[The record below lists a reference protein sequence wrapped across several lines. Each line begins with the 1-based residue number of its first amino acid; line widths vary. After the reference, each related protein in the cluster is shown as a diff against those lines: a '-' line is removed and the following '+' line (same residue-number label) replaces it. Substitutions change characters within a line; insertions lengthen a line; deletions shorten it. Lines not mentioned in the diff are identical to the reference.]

1 VVGLRKKFLNKG
13 KDKLMKR
20 FLLRPKVFALVTF
33 FFIFVLTGVTA
44 QATQINYSFAGTGSG
59 SIDSTSF
66 SDKLFKVSINAVT
79 DDVMFQPSL
88 GANGILNLT
97 GAIEIDSIGLVI
109 FSDPLFVFG
118 GNPFNEIGFGNDM
131 QGNLIAISVS
141 GVDTYDLKSDFG
153 PVTGTNYNLNQ
164 FQNVTTNLGA
174 LTYTEMSPATFV
186 ATLSSPVT
194 SVHEPATVLL
204 VGSALL
210 GLVRL
215 KRKLRK

>member
-1 VVGLRKKFLNKG
+1 MRKKFLNKG

-33 FFIFVLTGVTA
+33 FFIFVLTVVTA

-66 SDKLFKVSINAVT
+66 SDKLFKVSINADT
-79 DDVMFQPSL
+79 DDVMVQPSL

-97 GAIEIDSIGLVI
+97 GTIEIDSIGLVI

-174 LTYTEMSPATFV
+174 LTYTAMSPATFV

-194 SVHEPATVLL
+194 SVPEPATMFL
-204 VGSALL
+204 VGS
-210 GLVRL
+210 GLVGLVGL

>member
-1 VVGLRKKFLNKG
+1 MRKKFLNKG

-33 FFIFVLTGVTA
+33 FFIFVLTVVTA

-66 SDKLFKVSINAVT
+66 SDKLFKVSINADT
-79 DDVMFQPSL
+79 DDVMVQPSL

-97 GAIEIDSIGLVI
+97 GTIEIDSIGLVI

-174 LTYTEMSPATFV
+174 LTYTAMSPVTFV
-186 ATLSSPVT
+186 ATTLSPIT
-194 SVHEPATVLL
+194 SVPEPATML
-204 VGSALL
+204 LL
-210 GLVRL
+210 GLGLIGIARARRKV
-215 KRKLRK
+215 KR